1 VARPRPSPSTWPSVA
16 ATSTPPVTSANPP
29 SLWTAYGVIFA
40 LTTGA
45 NVINVDGEIIAYGVL
60 DV

>member
-1 VARPRPSPSTWPSVA
+1 M
-16 ATSTPPVTSANPP
+16 SADPL

-45 NVINVDGEIIAYGVL
+45 NVINVDGEIIAFGVL

>member
-1 VARPRPSPSTWPSVA
+1 M
-16 ATSTPPVTSANPP
+16 SADPL

-40 LTTGA
+40 LTTGT
-45 NVINVDGEIIAYGVL
+45 NVINVDGEIIAFGVL